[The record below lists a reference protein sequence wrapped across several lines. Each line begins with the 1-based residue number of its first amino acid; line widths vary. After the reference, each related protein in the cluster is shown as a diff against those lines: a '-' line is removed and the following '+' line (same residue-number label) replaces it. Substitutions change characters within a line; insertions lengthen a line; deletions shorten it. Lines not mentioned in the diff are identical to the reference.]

1 MIYFCLGLAAFA
13 VLACILTAR
22 SGTGP
27 VSDDPPAPP
36 PPRPRQSGSRTR
48 FIDAHLHRDDAKK
61 ARHKQNQFPL

>member
-1 MIYFCLGLAAFA
+1 MIYLCLGLAAFA
-13 VLACILTAR
+13 VLACILSAR

-27 VSDDPPAPP
+27 VSDDPPAP

>member
-22 SGTGP
+22 SGSAPTF
-27 VSDDPPAPP
+27 DDPPAP